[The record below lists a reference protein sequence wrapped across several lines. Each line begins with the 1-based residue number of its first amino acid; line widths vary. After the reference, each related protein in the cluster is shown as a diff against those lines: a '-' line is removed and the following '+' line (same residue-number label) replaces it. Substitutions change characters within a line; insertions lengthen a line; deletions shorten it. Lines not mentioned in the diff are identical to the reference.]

1 MKFRSLLLAG
11 CFVLSSLTTFAQAV
25 APFAI
30 RVVDDQTGR
39 GVPLV
44 ELKGT
49 PDQTYVTDSSGYVA
63 IDDPT
68 LMGQKVYFHVKS
80 HGYEHAEGA
89 FGYRGETLDVRS
101 GGEATIKVKR
111 INIAQRL
118 YRITGA
124 GIYRDSVKLG
134 KGVPIEK
141 PLINALVCGQDT
153 VQNVVV
159 GDKIYWF
166 WGDTDRLAHPLG
178 QFNTSGA
185 VSRLPKAGGLPPSE
199 GVNLDYFVGDDGFS
213 RPMFKRENGILIWV
227 HGAFG
232 VEDPN
237 GKVRVLTH
245 YSRRKGLS
253 DELSAGLAVLNDET
267 NVFEHVLDYTD
278 PHAPF
283 PRGQSF
289 RYNDCGV
296 DFIAFATPYAV
307 VRVPAGW
314 QAVMDPTQWE
324 AFTPLKPGSAWD
336 EQHPQIDRGA
346 DGKVIWSWKKNTPVV
361 DRAAAEKLVEKGH
374 LKTEENRF
382 RTVDAATGQPVQLH
396 AGSAKWNEHRKRW
409 ILIAQSI
416 YGGPSLLGEVWYSEA
431 GTPEGPFEKAVKI
444 VTHDNYSFYNVT
456 QHDFFDEDGG
466 KTVYFEG
473 TYTATFTKDAVPTP
487 WYDYN
492 QIMYSLDLSDRR
504 ITDVFGDTPAN

>member
-1 MKFRSLLLAG
+1 MRFGSILLTGWL
-11 CFVLSSLTTFAQAV
+11 VLSSPVAFARAE
-25 APFAI
+25 APFAV
-30 RVVDDQTGR
+30 RVVDEQTGR

-49 PDQTYVTDSSGYVA
+49 PDEIYVTDSNGYVA

-80 HGYEHAEGA
+80 HGYEHSADG
-89 FGYRGETLDVRS
+89 FGYRGESVDVRP

-141 PLINALVCGQDT
+141 PLINGLVCGQDT

-159 GDKIYWF
+159 GDTVYWF

-185 VSRLPKAGGLPPSE
+185 VSKLPKAGGLAPSK
-199 GVNLDYFVGDDGFS
+199 GVNLEYFVGDDGFS

-232 VEDPN
+232 VEDTN
-237 GKVRVLTH
+237 GKMRVLTH

-253 DELSAGLAVLNDET
+253 EELSAGLAVLNDET
-267 NVFEHVLDYTD
+267 NVFEHVLDYTN
-278 PHAPF
+278 PNMPF

-289 RYNDCGV
+289 RYRDGGEEY
-296 DFIAFATPYAV
+296 IAFATPYPI
-307 VRVPAGW
+307 VRVKADW
-314 QAVMDPTQWE
+314 KSVMDSKQWGS
-324 AFTPLKPGSAWD
+324 FTPLKEASSWKEG
-336 EQHPQIDRGA
+336 EQAEIDRGA
-346 DGKVIWSWKKNTPVV
+346 DGKAAWAWKRNTAVV
-361 DRAAAEKLVEKGH
+361 DRGAVVKLIEKGQ
-374 LKTEENRF
+374 LKDGDNWY
-382 RTVDAATGQPVQLH
+382 RTLDAADGKPVQMH
-396 AGSAKWNEHRKRW
+396 AGSVKWNEHRKRW
-409 ILIAQSI
+409 ILIAHSI
-416 YGGPSLLGEVWYSEA
+416 FSGPSLLGEVWYSESKK
-431 GTPEGPFEKAVKI
+431 PEGPFEKAVKI

-466 KTVYFEG
+466 RTVYFEG

-492 QIMYSLDLSDRR
+492 QIMYSLDLDDPRLKAA
-504 ITDVFGDTPAN
+504 FAE